1 MDLCQQSNVLAFE
14 YAVQVCHS
22 FSSKN
27 KKGCYFLGTFLADA
41 RRMLFFKVE
50 QVFQPAGDI
59 WLMKNTDAQC
69 TMLDEKKRLK
79 DRENFLC

>member
-1 MDLCQQSNVLAFE
+1 
-14 YAVQVCHS
+14 
-22 FSSKN
+22 
-27 KKGCYFLGTFLADA
+27 
-41 RRMLFFKVE
+41 MLFFKVE